1 MILNRIPTQFYPLRS
16 TLFYSL
22 PLLSNPTH
30 SYLLL
35 PTSTYSHPLPS
46 FPTPSNSLQL
56 TPIHS
61 KPLSLNHTH
70 SNLFSSTS
78 THSYPLPLNLSIFKI
93 LKFIIL
99 FQYSFFLFYSL
110 QTSLI
115 KPHLHLLLFV
125 LTSF

>member
-1 MILNRIPTQFYPLRS
+1 MILNRIPTQFYPLRP

-35 PTSTYSHPLPS
+35 PTCTYSHPLPS
-46 FPTPSNSLQL
+46 FPTLSNSLRP

-61 KPLSLNHTH
+61 KPLSLSPIH
-70 SNLFSSTS
+70 SHLFSSTPTYFYS
-78 THSYPLPLNLSIFKI
+78 LPLTLSNLKI
-93 LKFIIL
+93 LKFIVI
-99 FQYSFFLFYSL
+99 FQYSSFLFHLL

-115 KPHLHLLLFV
+115 KPHLRLLLFV
-125 LTSF
+125 FTSF